1 MTTQTCYCRQNSHVM
16 GSVEKCYGAV
26 SWTVLKARSD
36 ALLEAAKAAVE
47 HHEWRTKIQ
56 GGEDTWGKG
65 KRAVMPQIR
74 AAIEQAEGRAS

>member
-1 MTTQTCYCRQNSHVM
+1 MNSLEIPHTPEDAHDARYTYICRICL
-16 GSVEKCYGAV
+16 EKERELLD
-26 SWTVLKARSD
+26 TMLEVL
-36 ALLEAAKAAVE
+36 KAAVE

-74 AAIEQAEGRAS
+74 AAIKQAEGEAS